1 MGKKLFIGNLS
12 WDVRDEQL
20 KEIFGAVGTVEEAVV
35 IMDRIKNRSKGFG
48 FVTMSTEEEAQN
60 AISELNGK
68 EVDGRPLNVSEAR
81 EESRDRGSF
90 GGGDNRRSFDR

>member
-20 KEIFGAVGTVEEAVV
+20 KEIFSAVGTVEEAVV

-48 FVTMSTEEEAQN
+48 FVTMSSEEEAQN
-60 AISELNGK
+60 AISEINGK
-68 EVDGRPLNVSEAR
+68 EVDGRPINVSEAR
-81 EESRDRGSF
+81 EESRERRSF
-90 GGGDNRRSFDR
+90 GDRDNRRSFDR

>member
-12 WDVRDEQL
+12 WNVRDEQL
-20 KEIFGAVGTVEEAVV
+20 KEAFSSIGTVEEAVV

-48 FVTMSTEEEAQN
+48 FVTMSTEEEAQK

-68 EVDGRPLNVSEAR
+68 EIDGRPVNVSEAR
-81 EESRDRGSF
+81 EDKKEM
-90 GGGDNRRSFDR
+90 